1 MKKMRMKVSQVEK
14 LIEIWKER
22 KYKLPNTPISSCCQ
36 IIFNACIEE
45 LEHAV
50 SVDNKKMSVSKK

>member
-1 MKKMRMKVSQVEK
+1 MKVSQVEK